1 MYKLRLDNKEYV
13 VKDIPEM
20 LAFIEDKEYTN
31 LFCQRVEDKP
41 KEKVYARYDKN
52 ISRNDEVQ

>member
-41 KEKVYARYDKN
+41 KVLAKTRNEN
-52 ISRNDEVQ
+52 IPIPKDER